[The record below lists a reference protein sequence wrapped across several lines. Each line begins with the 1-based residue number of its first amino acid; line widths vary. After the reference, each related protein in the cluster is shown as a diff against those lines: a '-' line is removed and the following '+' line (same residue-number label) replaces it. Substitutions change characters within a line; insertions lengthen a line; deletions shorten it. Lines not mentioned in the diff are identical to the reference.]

1 MNDLCTILPR
11 PRRLSGMGRTI
22 SKDTATDAKIIQSQV
37 KPGKRGPP
45 NRFLPAVTKVAAQYQ
60 DQGRIKMSRKFNFKL
75 VALCTILSAM
85 LVVPALGQGNN
96 EGGQFKERKAQMI
109 KQLKLSPDKEK
120 AALAMEEKYSKE
132 RQEIIAGMKKAN
144 TDLAAAVKVTP
155 QDESKIKGLVSAIT
169 SGQDKLFASFKNQR
183 DEELALMTPGE
194 QGNYLLA
201 MGNWRQEMMKKVK
214 ESGKKK

>member
-1 MNDLCTILPR
+1 
-11 PRRLSGMGRTI
+11 
-22 SKDTATDAKIIQSQV
+22 
-37 KPGKRGPP
+37 
-45 NRFLPAVTKVAAQYQ
+45 
-60 DQGRIKMSRKFNFKL
+60 MSRKFNFKL